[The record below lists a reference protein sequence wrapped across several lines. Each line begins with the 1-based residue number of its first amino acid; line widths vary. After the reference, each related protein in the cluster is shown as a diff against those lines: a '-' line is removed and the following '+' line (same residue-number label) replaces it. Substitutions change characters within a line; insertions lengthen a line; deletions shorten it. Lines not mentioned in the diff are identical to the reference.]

1 MPERKKISPDE
12 MFTRLRRNI
21 LLAQLKV
28 SLDEELKRPSSP
40 AQKKLAELK
49 LPPMRPGHRALSV
62 DGKTRQRKE
71 TLQAG

>member
-12 MFTRLRRNI
+12 MFARLRRNI

-40 AQKKLAELK
+40 AQKKLAEMK
-49 LPPMRPGHRALSV
+49 LPPMRSGYRHV
-62 DGKTRQRKE
+62 
-71 TLQAG
+71 TLGTKSNQQQ